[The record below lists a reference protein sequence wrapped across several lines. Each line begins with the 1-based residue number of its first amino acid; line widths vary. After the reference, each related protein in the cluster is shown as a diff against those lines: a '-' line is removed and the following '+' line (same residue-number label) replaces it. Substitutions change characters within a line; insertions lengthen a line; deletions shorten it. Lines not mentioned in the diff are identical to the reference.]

1 MVIVPA
7 SISWPN
13 GLPYSNDFGD
23 IYFSLD
29 DGLAE
34 KDYVF
39 LQANHLAQR
48 FAALADNASFTIA
61 ETGFG
66 TGLNFLATW
75 QLWQQTRSV
84 GAWLHYVS
92 LEKHPLTPDDLSRAL
107 DLWPSLQTYT
117 AKLLAKYPP
126 LTAGWHRLV
135 FAEENLTL
143 TLLLGDANV
152 LLPELVAEVDV
163 WFLDG
168 FSPDKNP
175 ELWQLNLLSSVAK
188 LSKINSTLSTYS
200 AAGVVKRTLE
210 AAGFVVIKQKGFGLK
225 RNMTTATM
233 TSKAPAS
240 LSWLSRNS
248 TRRSEHAKT
257 AIVIGAGI
265 AGVSCA
271 RALALR
277 GWQVTV
283 IEQADHAASAASGN
297 PAAIIYPKLAPAH
310 LSAWHFQQQ
319 SYLSLLSQLR
329 DEKLADV
336 WQESGLLWLLAG
348 NQQREGDKLDSHPWP
363 SSLVRKVEAE
373 EASLLAGLKID
384 AACLYF
390 PQAGFLHPKAL
401 CDSWLDHPNIHCLWH
416 THIAELNYENDSWQ
430 ALADNKSIIAQSSVV
445 ILANALAA
453 QQLAVS
459 QELPLTPVRGQI
471 AQIESNAALK
481 PLKSVLCYGGYLTPS
496 YGNQHCLG
504 ASFLPNNT
512 DTQVTD
518 EDHQHNYQLLKTF
531 LPELAQQTPAI
542 ATWQGRAA
550 LRAQTS
556 DYLPMVG
563 ALPVYEDFCVLYADF
578 KHGKQVPDAPSY
590 HQGLYV
596 SLGHGSKGFCYAP
609 LAAEIIAAE
618 INNEPYPVAE
628 RVLTA
633 LNPARFWVKA
643 LKRRQTVFKS
653 KISCSK

>member
-48 FAALADNASFTIA
+48 FAALAANTSFTIA

-84 GAWLHYVS
+84 GAWLHFVS

-107 DLWPSLQTYT
+107 ALWPSLQTYA

-143 TLLLGDANV
+143 TLLLGDANE

-233 TSKAPAS
+233 T
-240 LSWLSRNS
+240 
-248 TRRSEHAKT
+248 AKYQHHFHGSVVT
-257 AIVIGAGI
+257 Q
-265 AGVSCA
+265 
-271 RALALR
+271 RAL
-277 GWQVTV
+277 V
-283 IEQADHAASAASGN
+283 N
-297 PAAIIYPKLAPAH
+297 KLK
-310 LSAWHFQQQ
+310 Q
-319 SYLSLLSQLR
+319 
-329 DEKLADV
+329 
-336 WQESGLLWLLAG
+336 
-348 NQQREGDKLDSHPWP
+348 P
-363 SSLVRKVEAE
+363 SSLAQV
-373 EASLLAGLKID
+373 LLG
-384 AACLYF
+384 
-390 PQAGFLHPKAL
+390 
-401 CDSWLDHPNIHCLWH
+401 
-416 THIAELNYENDSWQ
+416 
-430 ALADNKSIIAQSSVV
+430 
-445 ILANALAA
+445 
-453 QQLAVS
+453 
-459 QELPLTPVRGQI
+459 
-471 AQIESNAALK
+471 
-481 PLKSVLCYGGYLTPS
+481 
-496 YGNQHCLG
+496 
-504 ASFLPNNT
+504 
-512 DTQVTD
+512 
-518 EDHQHNYQLLKTF
+518 
-531 LPELAQQTPAI
+531 
-542 ATWQGRAA
+542 
-550 LRAQTS
+550 
-556 DYLPMVG
+556 
-563 ALPVYEDFCVLYADF
+563 
-578 KHGKQVPDAPSY
+578 
-590 HQGLYV
+590 
-596 SLGHGSKGFCYAP
+596 
-609 LAAEIIAAE
+609 
-618 INNEPYPVAE
+618 
-628 RVLTA
+628 
-633 LNPARFWVKA
+633 
-643 LKRRQTVFKS
+643 
-653 KISCSK
+653 

>member
-1 MVIVPA
+1 MVIEA
-7 SISWPN
+7 AELSWPN
-13 GLPYSNDFGD
+13 GLPYSNQFGD

-34 KDYVF
+34 KNYVF
-39 LQANHLAQR
+39 LQANQLAER
-48 FAALADNASFTIA
+48 FSKLSANASFTIA

-66 TGLNFLATW
+66 TGLNFLSTW
-75 QLWQQTRSV
+75 QLWQQTRPHS
-84 GAWLHYVS
+84 GAWLHFVS
-92 LEKHPLTPDDLSRAL
+92 LEKHPLTPDDLQRAL
-107 DLWPSLQTYT
+107 ALWPSLAALSAQ
-117 AKLLAKYPP
+117 LLANYPP

-135 FAEENLTL
+135 FAEANITL
-143 TLLLGDANV
+143 TLLLGDANE
-152 LLPELVAEVDV
+152 LLPELVADVDA

-175 ELWQLNLLSSVAK
+175 ELWQLNLLSQVAK
-188 LSKINSTLSTYS
+188 LSKVNTTLSTYS
-200 AAGVVKRTLE
+200 AAGVVKKTLE
-210 AAGFVVIKQKGFGLK
+210 AAGFEVIKQKGFGHK
-225 RNMTTATM
+225 RHMTTATLRLK
-233 TSKAPAS
+233 SPPP
-240 LSWLSRNS
+240 LSWQS
-248 TRRSEHAKT
+248 HATISHDKT

-271 RALALR
+271 RTLALR

-319 SYLSLLSQLR
+319 AYLSLLPQLR
-329 DEKLADV
+329 DKTLAGI
-336 WQESGLLWLLAG
+336 WQERGLLWLLAG

-363 SSLVRKVEAE
+363 ASLVRKVDAE
-373 EASLLAGLKID
+373 EASAIAGVSID
-384 AACLYF
+384 VPCLYF

-401 CDSWLDHPNIHCLWH
+401 CDAWLNHSNIQCHWQTRVTQLVNH
-416 THIAELNYENDSWQ
+416 QGAWQ
-430 ALADNKSIIAQSSVV
+430 ALTDDNTVIAQASVV
-445 ILANALAA
+445 VIANALAA
-453 QQLAVS
+453 QQLTVS
-459 QELPLTPVRGQI
+459 QALPLTPVRGQI
-471 AQIESNAALK
+471 AQITTNESLK
-481 PLKSVLCYGGYLTPS
+481 PLTSVLCYGGYLTPHYS
-496 YGNQHCLG
+496 DTHCLG

-512 DTQVTD
+512 NTDITD
-518 EDHQHNYQLLKTF
+518 EDHQHNHQLLDSF
-531 LPELAQQTPAI
+531 LPDLTQQLPPI
-542 ATWQGRAA
+542 STWQGRAA
-550 LRAQTS
+550 LRAQTT

-563 ALPVYEDFCVLYADF
+563 ALPVYDDFCQRYAEF
-578 KHGKQVPDAPSY
+578 KHGKQVDEAPVY

-618 INNEPYPVAE
+618 LNHEPYPVAE
-628 RVLTA
+628 RVLNA

-653 KISCSK
+653 KVG